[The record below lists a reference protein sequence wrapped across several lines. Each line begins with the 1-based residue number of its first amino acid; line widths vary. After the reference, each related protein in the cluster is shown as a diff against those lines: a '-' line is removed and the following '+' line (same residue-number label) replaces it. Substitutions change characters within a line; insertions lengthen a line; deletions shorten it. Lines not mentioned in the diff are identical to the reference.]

1 MQTDRQVFTQGIRD
15 GIPIGIG
22 YFAVAF
28 ALGITARDCGFNA
41 FQGLL
46 SSYTAYTSTGQ
57 YVGYTLYAAGA
68 TLAEV
73 FIMMVITNARYML
86 MGFAL
91 NQRIPE
97 GTSLWRRLL
106 SGWSIT
112 DEIFGLTIARPGYI
126 NPFYGLGAWVLGCTL
141 WSTGA
146 MLGIVVGNILPLR
159 VVSALSVALFGMFL
173 AIIIP
178 PARKDKVVLG
188 CIAASFLLSLI
199 ATCAPG
205 ISTLSSGN
213 RIILLTLVISSAAA
227 LLFPVKSGKEDA
239 GHVS

>member
-1 MQTDRQVFTQGIRD
+1 MQSDRQVFTQGIRD
-15 GIPIGIG
+15 GIPVAIG

-28 ALGITARDCGFNA
+28 ALGITARDCGFTA

-57 YVGYTLYAAGA
+57 YVGYTLFAAGA
-68 TLAEV
+68 TLAEL

-97 GTSLWRRLL
+97 GTPLWRRLL

-126 NPFYGLGAWVLGCTL
+126 NPFYGLGAWTLGCTF
-141 WSTGA
+141 WSFGT

-159 VVSALSVALFGMFL
+159 VVSALGVALFGMFL

-178 PARKDKVVLG
+178 PARKDKIVMG
-188 CIAASFLLSLI
+188 CIMVSFLLSLL
-199 ATCAPG
+199 ATYAPW
-205 ISTLSSGN
+205 ISSISSGN
-213 RIILLTLVISSAAA
+213 RIILLTVLISGAAA
-227 LLFPVKSGKEDA
+227 LLFPVKPGKEDA
-239 GHVS
+239 RHES